1 MCVSILNNSLVF
13 SICDFFHKKETI
25 QTYEIRKAAEINID
39 KAQDSNCLTMY
50 LAVRSTLTEKI
61 QSKI

>member
-25 QTYEIRKAAEINID
+25 QTYEIRKAAEIKID
-39 KAQDSNCLTMY
+39 KAQDSTCLTTY